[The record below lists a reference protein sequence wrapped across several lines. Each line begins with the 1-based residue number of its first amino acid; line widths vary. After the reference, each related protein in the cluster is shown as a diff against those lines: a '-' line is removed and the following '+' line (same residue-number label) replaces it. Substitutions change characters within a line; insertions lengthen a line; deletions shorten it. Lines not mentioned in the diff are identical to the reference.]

1 VAAAKKAKSMEQ
13 STKKGQWCQ
22 TVYDIAAHIR
32 YQLNKTPVLS
42 CHGYL
47 INTGVEKMNNIQL

>member
-1 VAAAKKAKSMEQ
+1 MAAAKKAKSMEH

-32 YQLNKTPVLS
+32 YQLSKTPVLS

-47 INTGVEKMNNIQL
+47 INTGVEKMNNIKL